1 MQFFRNLTRKSR
13 KRSLRFFT
21 RVSLILGVCLFFLG
35 PQQIASAQV
44 TVQGLSLTTPSNP
57 NPYTSLQ
64 TRTPIVPAGES
75 VYKFSLSSSDI
86 TITKNNSRVIF
97 SPPRG
102 SGGNDEI
109 LADKDNG
116 WSESNGTY
124 SFAFTIASGK
134 TGTVGIEINL
144 EYAGG
149 RKTAQAVLGTLVDGV
164 APSIKF
170 VEPPTTVEAKTP
182 FDITIGFS
190 ESISGFAA
198 NDFSFAPDVADVSLS
213 GPNGNSYTATITPD
227 TDALGEVEVSVQ
239 VGAVTDIVGNSNSA
253 LSHTFTIEDTTP
265 PRIEIDVLNA
275 LNELDDGP
283 HNQMF
288 KIRLNFTEETS
299 KINRPG
305 IGLVGLRPEDVT
317 IAPQQNP
324 ALASIA
330 ATGQWETDPIT
341 IPVTP
346 AANTDTT
353 VTITIA
359 AGIYKDAAN
368 NQNPSAS
375 TTVQIDTVPP
385 EISFQPPSPPP
396 SRDGYDLGINFSEN
410 VTGFDVTDLTI
421 TGGHATLGTAWET
434 TARGP
439 QSYDIAITPD
449 SDADGEVTVT
459 VPAGVATDT
468 AGNANA
474 AAEWKATFDRVPP
487 TLTLKPPTTPQ
498 NAAFDI
504 TITADETIKDTTF
517 TASDITITPTGAATA
532 TLTGSSPTWTAKVTP
547 AAGVRDETVTI
558 KVPASAVTDTVGN
571 PNTAASQTV
580 TIDTRPP
587 TLTITPPT
595 TPQNSA
601 FDVTIKA
608 SETITGFTASDI
620 TISPTGAATATL
632 TGSGTAWTARLT
644 PAANQQATVTI
655 SISASAVTDT
665 AGNAN
670 TAASTQT
677 VRIDTLAPTLT
688 ITPPTTPQ
696 NSAFDVTIKASETIT
711 GFTASDITISP
722 TGAAT
727 ATLTGSGTA
736 WTARVTHTGVR
747 DEAVTFSISASAVTD
762 TAGNA
767 NTASASGT
775 VTIDTQP
782 PTLTSVEVPTDV
794 QPGAFD
800 VTFTFSEAVSGFEI
814 TDIDYSQSTAV
825 VAVDDT
831 AVVAVDDTDVAADAD
846 LTEIVASR
854 YTFRITP
861 HVDTE
866 GDVTIR
872 LPAGAV
878 ADAATNLL
886 VAPTADLTVTVAV
899 EPSWMP
905 DPSLRQLVRATLGL
919 SENEAFSQADML
931 NIVTLAGPYLRIMYL
946 KGLEH
951 ASNLTELTLNS
962 NLISDLSPLSELTEL
977 TTLNLEDNDITDIT
991 PLEELI
997 ALTRLELAANKIADL
1012 TPLGYLLQLTT
1023 LNLRENQ
1030 IDDLTPLSAL
1040 VALTDLDLTSN
1051 QIEDVSPLAALP
1063 NLKILRISDNPLTD
1077 TTQLTGLAE
1086 TIEADVNIQGV
1097 IRDVALSKAIR
1108 TELDI
1113 AAEQRLTR
1121 AVLQK
1126 LTTLQAAHSAITD
1139 LTGLENA
1146 VNLTSLALEENA
1158 IVDLAPL
1165 EELLK
1170 LKSLNLSTNAIRD
1183 ITPLAGLTALE
1194 TLDLSGNTISDI
1206 TSLKSL
1212 TSLKT
1217 LNLNK
1222 NQVADL
1228 TPLTSLTGIEILR
1241 LQSCGITDVDVIS
1254 ELTWLLA
1261 LDISRN
1267 TIRDITGLKA
1277 LTELSVLNLSSNEIR
1292 SIAAIREMAYLR
1304 GLDVSGNRISDMSP
1318 VAALTALTILNGNN
1332 NAISNMKSLSDLE
1345 ELTILTLSGNSLSS
1359 LDALAT
1365 LSKLKILDVRD
1376 NTITDVS
1383 SLGALKNLE
1392 RLDLRINNIDK
1403 VAVLAGLPKLTLL
1416 RLAENPIMDTSPLFP
1431 LTRRRPPVDMDIAVD
1446 RYAPWD
1452 VNEDGQ
1458 VNTTD
1463 TQRVTAALGQSEG
1476 DILDPRTDVNA
1487 DRTVNAVDLKLVR
1500 DNYDSSG
1507 VQSAP
1512 AVNAR
1517 RIRTQVLANYPN
1529 PFNPE
1534 TWIPYQLREDSN
1546 VQIFIYDAHGALVQ
1560 RLDIGHQKAGTYT
1573 QRARAAHWNGK
1584 NTSGERVA
1592 SGVYFYVFTA
1602 GDFEATRKMLIL
1614 K

>member
-1 MQFFRNLTRKSR
+1 MRRIYRATFIFILLIALLSIVDTAGAVEVESYTVATVSGGTIVITLTLSEIVKSGT
-13 KRSLRFFT
+13 FT
-21 RVSLILGVCLFFLG
+21 KTDVTITGQATRTAACLTQRPTCGISIIPNANSEG
-35 PQQIASAQV
+35 PV
-44 TVQGLSLTTPSNP
+44 TVSIAANAFEGVSGNGNSAWSYNFTLPDRKGPTFEITD
-57 NPYTSLQ
+57 
-64 TRTPIVPAGES
+64 VPTET
-75 VYKFSLSSSDI
+75 KKDRFDI
-86 TITKNNSRVIF
+86 TITASETINGFTADDITFN
-97 SPPRG
+97 P
-102 SGGNDEI
+102 SGAANATLTASTTANTWTARITPAANIQGTVTISIPANAVTDP
-109 LADKDNG
+109 A
-116 WSESNGTY
+116 SNGNT
-124 SFAFTIASGK
+124 AAS
-134 TGTVGIEINL
+134 
-144 EYAGG
+144 
-149 RKTAQAVLGTLVDGV
+149 
-164 APSIKF
+164 
-170 VEPPTTVEAKTP
+170 TTVTIDTKPPEIRLDDVP
-182 FDITIGFS
+182 DGPHSQEFDIT
-190 ESISGFAA
+190 
-198 NDFSFAPDVADVSLS
+198 
-213 GPNGNSYTATITPD
+213 
-227 TDALGEVEVSVQ
+227 
-239 VGAVTDIVGNSNSA
+239 
-253 LSHTFTIEDTTP
+253 
-265 PRIEIDVLNA
+265 
-275 LNELDDGP
+275 
-283 HNQMF
+283 
-288 KIRLNFTEETS
+288 LNFLESVTLV
-299 KINRPG
+299 NRQG
-305 IGLVGLRPEDVT
+305 IGRTGIRKVDVT
-317 IAPQQNP
+317 INP
-324 ALASIA
+324 AGSVSIPDPGLWV
-330 ATGQWETDPIT
+330 TNPIT

-346 AANTDTT
+346 LGVRDEA

-359 AGIYKDAAN
+359 AGIFEDAVN
-368 NQNPSAS
+368 NQNLS
-375 TTVQIDTVPP
+375 TSITVQIDTVPP

-410 VTGFDVTDLTI
+410 VTGFAVTDLEI

-459 VPAGVATDT
+459 VPAGAATDT
-468 AGNANA
+468 AGNPNA
-474 AAEWKATFDRVPP
+474 AKQWSATFDRVPP
-487 TLTLKPPTTPQ
+487 TLTLTPPTTPQ

-504 TITADETIKDTTF
+504 TITPSETITGF

-547 AAGVRDETVTI
+547 ADDIQGTVTFEI
-558 KVPASAVTDTVGN
+558 PASAVTDTVGN

-587 TLTITPPT
+587 TFTLTPPTTPQNAAFDITITPSETITGFTASDITITPTGAATATLTGSGTTWTARLTPAANQQATVTISISASAVTDTVGNANTAASTTVTIDTRAPTFTITPPA

-620 TISPTGAATATL
+620 TITPTGAATATL
-632 TGSGTAWTARLT
+632 TGSSSPWTARVT
-644 PAANQQATVTI
+644 PAANQEATVTI
-655 SISASAVTDT
+655 SIPANAVTD
-665 AGNAN
+665 ANAN
-670 TAASTQT
+670 
-677 VRIDTLAPTLT
+677 PN
-688 ITPPTTPQ
+688 IT
-696 NSAFDVTIKASETIT
+696 KSE
-711 GFTASDITISP
+711 
-722 TGAAT
+722 
-727 ATLTGSGTA
+727 
-736 WTARVTHTGVR
+736 
-747 DEAVTFSISASAVTD
+747 
-762 TAGNA
+762 
-767 NTASASGT
+767 T
-775 VTIDTQP
+775 VTIDTRA

-814 TDIDYSQSTAV
+814 TDIDYTGSTAV
-825 VAVDDT
+825 VDDT
-831 AVVAVDDTDVAADAD
+831 ALVAVDDTDVAADAD

-899 EPSWMP
+899 APGWMP

-1077 TTQLTGLAE
+1077 ATQLTGLAE

-1267 TIRDITGLKA
+1267 TIRDITRLKA

-1365 LSKLKILDVRD
+1365 LRKLKILDVRD

-1392 RLDLRINNIDK
+1392 RLDIRINNIDN
-1403 VAVLAGLPKLTLL
+1403 VAALAGLPKLTLL

-1487 DRTVNAVDLKLVR
+1487 DDIVNAVDLKLVR
-1500 DNYDSSG
+1500 DNYDTSG

-1517 RIRTQVLANYPN
+1517 RVRTQVLANYPN

-1546 VQIFIYDAHGALVQ
+1546 VQIFIYDAQGALVQ

-1584 NTSGERVA
+1584 NASGEPVA